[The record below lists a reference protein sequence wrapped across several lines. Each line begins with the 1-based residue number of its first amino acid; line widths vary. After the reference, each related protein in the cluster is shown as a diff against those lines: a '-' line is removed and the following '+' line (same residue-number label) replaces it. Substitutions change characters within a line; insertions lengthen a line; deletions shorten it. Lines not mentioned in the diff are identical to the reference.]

1 MWRGL
6 KALYSSNTFF
16 IESSAALRALLRPE
30 ARTSRQL
37 LLPRRLD
44 SITWLELRWDV
55 RSLFGERTGAIDD
68 RRHWHLARED
78 MAQAVAHL
86 RHVGD
91 TFPNV
96 RRLVLSFGD
105 FYQDHRVRPAQILA
119 EIDRVLLRPI
129 ADSVARLASLEH
141 RVVVELPSNVFR
153 VISGDKHELCGA
165 PGLPLE
171 TEERGGGW
179 GEGKCV
185 WVRYPLSGCPSA
197 AGHPA
202 KVAGVEDDQ
211 GLFYYIKEGIEGDL
225 YWDYSGKPRSTA
237 FGIHAGGHGC
247 M

>member
-78 MAQAVAHL
+78 MAQVVAHL

-153 VISGDKHELCGA
+153 VISGDIRH
-165 PGLPLE
+165 
-171 TEERGGGW
+171 
-179 GEGKCV
+179 
-185 WVRYPLSGCPSA
+185 
-197 AGHPA
+197 
-202 KVAGVEDDQ
+202 
-211 GLFYYIKEGIEGDL
+211 
-225 YWDYSGKPRSTA
+225 
-237 FGIHAGGHGC
+237 
-247 M
+247 

>member
-44 SITWLELRWDV
+44 SITSLELRWDV
-55 RSLFGERTGAIDD
+55 SLFHGERTGGIDD
-68 RRHWHLARED
+68 RHWHLARED
-78 MAQAVAHL
+78 MAQVVAHL

-165 PGLPLE
+165 PGLALE
-171 TEERGGGW
+171 TEEREGQW
-179 GEGKCV
+179 GEGKGV
-185 WVRYPLSGCPSA
+185 WVRYPLSGCSA

-202 KVAGVEDDQ
+202 KVVGVEDDQ